1 MAKPPLWGT
10 GWSAVSTM
18 PTADQVIAWGT
29 TLLIVLTGIV
39 DAYRK
44 WRAAHGPPSDE
55 VARLRDENAWLW
67 RELVRLHHLLGE
79 AEVDDGEQAAVGT
92 ATGHTATG
100 GNVPGAVAAGG
111 DDPG

>member
-1 MAKPPLWGT
+1 
-10 GWSAVSTM
+10 M
-18 PTADQVIAWGT
+18 PTPDQLIAWGT

-44 WRAAHGPPSDE
+44 WRAAHGPASDE
-55 VARLRDENAWLW
+55 GARLRDENAWLW
-67 RELVRLHHLLGE
+67 QELVRLRHVLGE
-79 AEVDDGEQAAVGT
+79 AEVDDGEQASAGT
-92 ATGHTATG
+92 ATGHPATE